1 MGNDE
6 DHPSPLAHAERIFC
20 AQPFDKLIEDSDEHV
35 NASLVFA
42 PVPLSC
48 QKPSASAS
56 IGTGAL
62 HLFIIW
68 REAAA
73 CALVGKCAAEP
84 ALTAGRKLSVPPIIA
99 DRG

>member
-1 MGNDE
+1 MGNEE

-20 AQPFDKLIEDSDEHV
+20 AQSFDKPIEGSDEHV

-42 PVPLSC
+42 PVPPSC

-56 IGTGAL
+56 IGTGARCL
-62 HLFIIW
+62 LLIR

-73 CALVGKCAAEP
+73 CAFVGKCAAEP

>member
-1 MGNDE
+1 MGNEE

-20 AQPFDKLIEDSDEHV
+20 AQSFDKPIEGSDEHA

-42 PVPLSC
+42 PVPPSC

-56 IGTGAL
+56 IGTGARCL
-62 HLFIIW
+62 LLI
-68 REAAA
+68 RVEEAA
-73 CALVGKCAAEP
+73 CYLVGKCAP
-84 ALTAGRKLSVPPIIA
+84 VPPITA